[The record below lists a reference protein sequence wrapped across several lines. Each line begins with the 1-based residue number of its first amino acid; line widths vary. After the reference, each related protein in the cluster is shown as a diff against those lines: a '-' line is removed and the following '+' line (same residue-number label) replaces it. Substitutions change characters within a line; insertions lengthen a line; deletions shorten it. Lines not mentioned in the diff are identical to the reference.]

1 MSRLA
6 RRNLCT
12 SFFHVIVQGVN
23 REFIFDDD
31 FILYL
36 KEADKEKPYFAL
48 KVDNLVVLVESDN

>member
-23 REFIFDDD
+23 REFIF
-31 FILYL
+31 
-36 KEADKEKPYFAL
+36 EKYKYREKYFHL
-48 KVDNLVVLVESDN
+48 LEEVKKDHI